1 LRIGI
6 DATALP
12 SQPVG
17 AGNYIIQF
25 IRSLADLEPPENL
38 IVIAQPRGQTL
49 IDQPGIRVDW
59 LIVPERSPAARLVWE
74 QVELFRLARKLNLN
88 LLHSLHYTRP
98 FWLPCASVVTFHD
111 LTFMIAPHLHTR
123 SKRWFFPIAMRMS
136 ARRADAL
143 TAVSENTRQDAIRL
157 LGVPPEKITTTP
169 LGVDSS
175 FQVIQ
180 DQLLLSQV
188 RERYH
193 LPEQFILYVGQVEPR
208 KNLPLLVRAYRA
220 LIDQG
225 ATPPLII
232 AGGFGWGYEQVL
244 KEIEALGLQE
254 HIRFLGYV
262 PQSDL
267 PVIYNLASLFVYPTL
282 YEGFGLPALE
292 AMACGVPVV
301 TTEVASLPEVV
312 GDAAVL
318 VPPGD
323 QQALVTAMKEV
334 LSDPGLRLELSRR
347 GPTRASRFTWKRT
360 AQLTLQV
367 YRQTLATS

>member
-123 SKRWFFPIAMRMS
+123 SKRWFFPVAMRMS

-188 RERYH
+188 REKYH
-193 LPEQFILYVGQVEPR
+193 LPEKFILYVGHVEPR